1 MSICLITGGAGFIGG
16 HLARALLERGRRV
29 RILDDL
35 STGQRKNIAEI
46 EPDLELVIGDIRDAD
61 VVKRCMAGAEVVFH
75 LAARASVP
83 RSVEYPEQTNDVNI
97 NGNTQSAHRRS
108 RRRHATLHLLGQQ

>member
-16 HLARALLERGRRV
+16 HLARALLERGRQV

-97 NGNTQSAHRRS
+97 NGTLNLLIAARDAGTRRF
-108 RRRHATLHLLGQQ
+108 HLLGQQ